1 MKNYLMVRIKLRTF
15 IVVTVALALVSLGGA
30 WALLRF
36 ESPVVRVMRSG
47 TAAIGGPFDLAATN
61 GQNVTDQTYR
71 GKWQFIFFGYTFCPD
86 ACPTALN
93 NISVALEKLGADANK
108 LQPLFIT
115 VDPHRDTQKVM
126 SDYLKSFDSRIIGL
140 TGTQDQID
148 RVVKEYRIYV
158 ARQKSNDE
166 SADDYLV
173 SHSAYIYLFDPQG
186 KFVDV
191 IQGSEPGDAIADWL
205 HKQMARA
212 VG

>member
-1 MKNYLMVRIKLRTF
+1 MKKYLMMKIKLRTF
-15 IVVTVALALVSLGGA
+15 IAVTLALAAVSLAGA
-30 WALLRF
+30 WAVLLFDR
-36 ESPVVRVMRSG
+36 PVVRVMRSG

-71 GKWQFIFFGYTFCPD
+71 GKWQLMFFGYTFCPD

-93 NISVALEKLGADANK
+93 NISIAVEKLGADASK

-115 VDPHRDTQKVM
+115 VDPHRDTPKVM
-126 SDYLKSFDSRIIGL
+126 TEYLKSFDSRIIGL
-140 TGTQDQID
+140 TGTQEQID

-158 ARQKSNDE
+158 ARQKSDDE

-186 KFVDV
+186 QFVDV
-191 IQGSEPGDAIADWL
+191 IQGNESGETIADWL